1 MLVDIPSV
9 GYTDPLNTL
18 VLDQIANCVGLV
30 YVINC
35 MEDSDFEVNKVRKR
49 FCGCTQDLL
58 PS

>member
-49 FCGCTQDLL
+49 FPLI
-58 PS
+58 